1 MTIAGKQMRTFTLV
15 LLRRFLFRAIPNSP
29 SDHSQTRNTLYDHL
43 PENTRIALE
52 RLLLSCLTHETAEG
66 VRRKVADTCCDM
78 ANGSFQRGR
87 PWDALGAWVEGACAR
102 GDPGQRYLRHAFISG
117 RTNVIYEGNLHL
129 PSLLT
134 FLHYFMKCR

>member
-1 MTIAGKQMRTFTLV
+1 MRTFTLV

-29 SDHSQTRNTLYDHL
+29 NEQNQSRNTLYDHL

-52 RLLLSCLTHETAEG
+52 RLLLGCLTHETAEG

-87 PWDALGAWVEGACAR
+87 PWEALNVWVEGACAR
-102 GDPGQRYLRHAFISG
+102 GDAGQRYVNFNILFDVS
-117 RTNVIYEGNLHL
+117 
-129 PSLLT
+129 
-134 FLHYFMKCR
+134 